1 MPGILDGRVALV
13 TGSGRGIG
21 RAVAE
26 ALAAAGARVAVNYS
40 RDREGAVETAERVG
54 GRAYHAD
61 VSKREDVHR
70 MAEEIH
76 RDLGKVS
83 ILVNNAGVLYP
94 MDLEH
99 YDDKLMWRMV
109 GVNMM
114 GPVYTVLEFLDD
126 LRSSE
131 GCVVNIA
138 SNAGIGTAA
147 PGTTFYAMTKAA
159 VIAFTKRL
167 AFDLSGTGV
176 RVNCI
181 APGWVE
187 TDMTVGGRSQE
198 EVEATRE
205 HFRSR
210 TTLRRTGRPEDIAS
224 VVLFLASGAS
234 SYMNGQV
241 IVVDGGRVDNLSHSV

>member
-40 RDREGAVETAERVG
+40 RDREGAVETAERVGG

-114 GPVYTVLEFLDD
+114 GA
-126 LRSSE
+126 R
-131 GCVVNIA
+131 I
-138 SNAGIGTAA
+138 
-147 PGTTFYAMTKAA
+147 
-159 VIAFTKRL
+159 
-167 AFDLSGTGV
+167 
-176 RVNCI
+176 
-181 APGWVE
+181 
-187 TDMTVGGRSQE
+187 
-198 EVEATRE
+198 
-205 HFRSR
+205 
-210 TTLRRTGRPEDIAS
+210 
-224 VVLFLASGAS
+224 
-234 SYMNGQV
+234 
-241 IVVDGGRVDNLSHSV
+241 HSA